1 MVDEKKGPRGYED
14 EMTDKYTALQEGLQ
28 DAEETV
34 ESGEAGD
41 DVAGLKAQVE
51 EFKDRCLR
59 AYAEMDNMRKR
70 LARERQEIVKFGT
83 EKLLRDF
90 LLVYDA
96 IHKSIATATELRP
109 EDEQFIEGLRMTE
122 KLFLE
127 TLKKYQVEPIQAQ
140 NVPFDPNYHEA
151 FMQVTKEGVEKG
163 MVVDEIE
170 KGFMIH
176 DRVLRPAK
184 VTVSG

>member
-1 MVDEKKGPRGYED
+1 MDEEKKKAHERNE
-14 EMTDKYTALQEGLQ
+14 EMTDQYAASQEGGQ
-28 DAEETV
+28 EEG
-34 ESGEAGD
+34 EPREAGD
-41 DVAGLKAQVE
+41 ELVELKSQVE
-51 EFKDRCLR
+51 EYKDRYLR
-59 AYAEMDNMRKR
+59 AHAEMENMRKR

-83 EKLLRDF
+83 EKLLKDF

-96 IHKSIATATELRP
+96 IHKAISTASELHP
-109 EDEQFIEGLRMTE
+109 EDEQFIEGLQMTE

-127 TLKKYQVEPIQAQ
+127 TLKKHQVEPIQAK

-151 FMQVTKEGVEKG
+151 LMQVNKEGVEKG
-163 MVVDEIE
+163 TVIEEIE
-170 KGFMIH
+170 KGFLVH